1 VRNAD
6 GNGAALITSCNEEK
20 IVRKAALLAI
30 LVPVLA
36 LALPGVAAA
45 TPPEHGTFDFGFNSF
60 VDTEVCAAA
69 PWQFD
74 VNATEH
80 EYGRFTNF
88 FDKNGNF
95 VKAIVHLNYDATISA
110 NGITLVERDTWTAT
124 FYADGTSRDTGL
136 TVHIQGPGGIVVRDA
151 GQIVYNPD
159 GSVNYVR
166 GPHEQL
172 FGVSFC
178 PALTP

>member
-1 VRNAD
+1 MPFRPRSAWF
-6 GNGAALITSCNEEK
+6 AAVAVPAVT
-20 IVRKAALLAI
+20 ALLWPAAAQAK
-30 LVPVLA
+30 PVLRA
-36 LALPGVAAA
+36 P
-45 TPPEHGTFDFGFNSF
+45 FDNGFNSF

-69 PWQFD
+69 PWGFD

-80 EYGRFTNF
+80 EYGFFTVF
-88 FDKNGNF
+88 TDKDGNF
-95 VKAIVHLNYDATISA
+95 TKAIAHNNYDATISA
-110 NGITLVERDTWTAT
+110 NGRTIIERDTWQFT
-124 FYADGTSRDTGL
+124 FYADGTARDTGL

-172 FGVSFC
+172 SGVSFC
-178 PALTP
+178 PALAP